1 MTKKE
6 GVPFIK
12 KVCKSGRG
20 YLLWI
25 PKDVVD
31 FLSLEDKSITEV
43 RLKNLNK
50 IRKNTIKEGVPFIKS
65 VCKSGRGYLLWIPKD
80 VVDYLSLENKSIV
93 EVRLKKLKKDE
104 K

>member
-1 MTKKE
+1 MTNKE

-25 PKDVVD
+25 PKYVVD
-31 FLSLEDKSITEV
+31 FLSLED
-43 RLKNLNK
+43 
-50 IRKNTIKEGVPFIKS
+50 
-65 VCKSGRGYLLWIPKD
+65 
-80 VVDYLSLENKSIV
+80 KSIV

-104 K
+104 N

>member
-1 MTKKE
+1 MTNKE

-31 FLSLEDKSITEV
+31 FLSLEDKSI
-43 RLKNLNK
+43 
-50 IRKNTIKEGVPFIKS
+50 
-65 VCKSGRGYLLWIPKD
+65 
-80 VVDYLSLENKSIV
+80 V

-104 K
+104 N